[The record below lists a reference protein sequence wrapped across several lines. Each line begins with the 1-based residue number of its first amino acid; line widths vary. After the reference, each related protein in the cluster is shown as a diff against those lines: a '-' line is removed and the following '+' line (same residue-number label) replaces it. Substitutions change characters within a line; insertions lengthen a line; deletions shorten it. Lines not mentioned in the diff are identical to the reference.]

1 MKLYHLGFIVIF
13 FIIIGVISQLLSSN
27 ININKVR
34 EGYTTAKGDLAARH
48 QIKDCGNGYFSKIS
62 TQMPLA

>member
-1 MKLYHLGFIVIF
+1 MKLYHLGIIVIF

-34 EGYTTAKGDLAARH
+34 EGYTTAKGDLSARH
-48 QIKDCGNGYFSKIS
+48 QI
-62 TQMPLA
+62 